1 MYRMLIIGK
10 KIGLKDWFICYN
22 CATGGGGGKLYW
34 ILQQKPPQLIYSSRV
49 LWFNR
54 PMRDELEFWLKNN
67 FILPPSP
74 SLHPPSTLDL
84 TALFTIYLFSYR
96 PDFGYQ
102 ICCEPLCPPPPM
114 SEYDWIWPL
123 FSRNQ
128 LLRINESLSPTRPLP
143 PALPHVRVYIRI
155 AIYFFLYCPC
165 FNNLICCSTD
175 RFYTDLFQ
183 KSSILRV

>member
-143 PALPHVRVYIRI
+143 PPSPMSEF
-155 AIYFFLYCPC
+155 IYVLLFISSCTVPVLTILFVVVPTG
-165 FNNLICCSTD
+165 FIQICS
-175 RFYTDLFQ
+175 RKVPF
-183 KSSILRV
+183 

>member
-1 MYRMLIIGK
+1 MYRMLIIVK
-10 KIGLKDWFICYN
+10 KIGLKDWFICYI
-22 CATGGGGGKLYW
+22 CATGGGGVKLYW

-49 LWFNR
+49 WWFNR

-102 ICCEPLCPPPPM
+102 ICCEPLRPPP
-114 SEYDWIWPL
+114 
-123 FSRNQ
+123 
-128 LLRINESLSPTRPLP
+128 
-143 PALPHVRVYIRI
+143 PHVRVWLDLTALFTKSVTKDQWIFVAHPPPASRPPPCQSLYT
-155 AIYFFLYCPC
+155 YCYLFL
-165 FNNLICCSTD
+165 LVLS
-175 RFYTDLFQ
+175 LF
-183 KSSILRV
+183 

>member
-1 MYRMLIIGK
+1 MYRMLIIVK
-10 KIGLKDWFICYN
+10 KIGLKDWFICYI
-22 CATGGGGGKLYW
+22 CATGGGGVKLYW

-49 LWFNR
+49 WWFNR

-102 ICCEPLCPPPPM
+102 ISCEPLRPPPPPCQSM
-114 SEYDWIWPL
+114 IGFDRSFHEL
-123 FSRNQ
+123 FVLKPPR
-128 LLRINESLSPTRPLP
+128 LL
-143 PALPHVRVYIRI
+143 
-155 AIYFFLYCPC
+155 AISHGIP
-165 FNNLICCSTD
+165 
-175 RFYTDLFQ
+175 
-183 KSSILRV
+183 SI

>member
-1 MYRMLIIGK
+1 MYRMVIIVK
-10 KIGLKDWFICYN
+10 KIGLKDWFICYI
-22 CATGGGGGKLYW
+22 CATGGGGGLNFTEYCSRNHPSLYT
-34 ILQQKPPQLIYSSRV
+34 RV
-49 LWFNR
+49 ESCDFTVL
-54 PMRDELEFWLKNN
+54 NN